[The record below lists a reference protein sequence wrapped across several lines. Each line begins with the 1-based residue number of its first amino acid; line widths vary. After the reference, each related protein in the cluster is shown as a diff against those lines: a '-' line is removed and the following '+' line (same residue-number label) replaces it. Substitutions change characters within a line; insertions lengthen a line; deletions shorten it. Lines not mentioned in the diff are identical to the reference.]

1 MAAPHASAHDPADNL
16 AAERLGLKNTD
27 CVVIEDSLVGLRAAY
42 AAPGHSTLLSFGR
55 ADDGL
60 ARVCARRK
68 GAGMP
73 CLITY
78 TASTASEDFYGEGA
92 AAKVP
97 DLGVG
102 VTLEALFDVPAG
114 AVLPELA
121 SSVRDPRS

>member
-1 MAAPHASAHDPADNL
+1 
-16 AAERLGLKNTD
+16 
-27 CVVIEDSLVGLRAAY
+27 
-42 AAPGHSTLLSFGR
+42 
-55 ADDGL
+55 
-60 ARVCARRK
+60 
-68 GAGMP
+68 MP

-121 SSVRDPRS
+121 SSMRDPRP